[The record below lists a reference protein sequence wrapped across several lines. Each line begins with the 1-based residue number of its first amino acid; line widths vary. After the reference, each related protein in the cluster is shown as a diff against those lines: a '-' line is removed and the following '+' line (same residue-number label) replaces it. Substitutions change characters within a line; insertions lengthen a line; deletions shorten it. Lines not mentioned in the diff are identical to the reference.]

1 MEVSLGWY
9 ESFVIVNVKVEV
21 FFGKGFNIAVL
32 ISDAAWSTK
41 GCRGMTITDL
51 VLLALRY

>member
-1 MEVSLGWY
+1 MGWY